1 MTITQYPYYLLVGLV
16 FLGDTT
22 LLPELP
28 ESLLD
33 LLLPPA
39 GVAALL
45 VGLLALG
52 VLLLLLAADAAAG
65 VLAGVVDFLLEAA
78 ALTGSVLLDLAREE
92 RDEALVSVVS
102 FLALSVLAL
111 EMLPT
116 DLA

>member
-1 MTITQYPYYLLVGLV
+1 MTQYPYYLLVGLV

-33 LLLPPA
+33 LRLPPA

-52 VLLLLLAADAAAG
+52 VLLLLLAADAAAVG
-65 VLAGVVDFLLEAA
+65 VLAGVVDFLLDAA

-92 RDEALVSVVS
+92 REEALASVVS
-102 FLALSVLAL
+102 FLVLSVLAL